1 MKQTIGQLRTTITT
15 LQKGQTK
22 QDELELKLMTS
33 TNENTKLQRQ
43 LDTLNRFTPP
53 LPHPLETSA

>member
-53 LPHPLETSA
+53 PSPTP